1 MILERITSEGIAHH
15 SYLLGSGGEAVV
27 IDPRRDIG
35 MYLEKAGNYDLRI
48 TRVFET
54 HRNEDYLI
62 GSLELAGATG
72 ASVHHGAALP
82 FAYGEP
88 VRDGDRFR
96 VGSLEIRVL
105 ETPGHTGESLSFAV
119 SETDSPKRT
128 LAVFTGDTLFAGD
141 TGRTDLLP
149 GQQEEMAGKL
159 YDSLHR
165 KIVPLGDDV
174 ILCPAHGA
182 GSVCGVNIA
191 DRDLSTL
198 GYERAVNPQL
208 RLDRQAFIA
217 YKMAERHHT
226 PPYFRWMERCNLQ
239 GPPPLPKHRF
249 LPPLPVSRVKELAAA
264 GAWLLDIRL
273 PTSFS
278 GGHIPGSLNLW
289 RRGMAAFAGFF
300 LPYDRPIVIIDDFN
314 LQLEPV
320 HRQLLRLGFDHVEG
334 CLAGGFF
341 AWARAGEPIRRAGTL
356 SVHELKERL
365 GDPSVYLLD
374 VRDASTYER
383 FGHLP
388 GARNVYVGD
397 LPPVIPTIP
406 RDKEILTFCDAGYKS
421 SIASSLLLREGFEK
435 VSTVLGSMSAWRA
448 AGFPVER

>member
-1 MILERITSEGIAHH
+1 MILERIKSEGIAHH
-15 SYLLGSGGEAVV
+15 SYLVGSGGEAVV

-35 MYLEKAGNYDLRI
+35 VYLEMAGRNDLRI

-54 HRNEDYLI
+54 HRNEDYVI
-62 GSLELAGATG
+62 GSLELARATG
-72 ASVHHGAALP
+72 ATVHHGAALP

-105 ETPGHTGESLSFAV
+105 ETPGHTEESISLAV
-119 SETDSPKRT
+119 SETESPKRA
-128 LAVFTGDTLFAGD
+128 LAVFTGDALFAGD
-141 TGRTDLLP
+141 TGRTDFFP
-149 GQQEEMAGKL
+149 GREEEMGGTL

-165 KIVPLGDDV
+165 KIFPLGDDV
-174 ILCPAHGA
+174 ILCPAHGS

-208 RLDRQAFIA
+208 RHDRKAFIA
-217 YKMAERHHT
+217 DKVAEKHHT
-226 PPYFRWMERCNLQ
+226 PAYFRQMERYNLQ
-239 GPPPLPKHRF
+239 GPPPLPPHRF
-249 LPPLPVSRVKELAAA
+249 LPPLPVDRVKELAAA

-273 PTSFS
+273 PTSFA

-289 RRGMAAFAGFF
+289 RQGMAAFAGYY
-300 LPYDRPIVIIDDFN
+300 LTYDQPVVIIDEFN

-320 HRQLLRLGFDHVEG
+320 HRQLLRLGFDRVAG
-334 CLAGGFF
+334 YLAGGFF
-341 AWARAGEPIRRAGTL
+341 AWAKAGEPIRRAGTL
-356 SVHELKERL
+356 SVHELKGRL

-374 VRDASTYER
+374 VRDRSNFDR

-388 GARNVYVGD
+388 GAHNVYVGE

-406 RDKEILTFCDAGYKS
+406 REKEILTFCDAGYKS
-421 SIASSLLLREGFEK
+421 SIAASLLLREGFDS
-435 VSTVLGSMSAWRA
+435 VSTVLGSMAAWRA

>member
-15 SYLLGSGGEAVV
+15 SYLVGSGGEAVV

-35 MYLEKAGNYDLRI
+35 VYLEMAGKHDLHI

-72 ASVHHGAALP
+72 ATIHHGASLP

-88 VRDGDRFR
+88 VRDGERFR
-96 VGSLEIRVL
+96 AGSLELRVL
-105 ETPGHTGESLSFAV
+105 ETPGHTEESLSFSV
-119 SETDSPKRT
+119 SETDSPKRA
-128 LAVFTGDTLFAGD
+128 LAVFTGDALFAGD
-141 TGRTDLLP
+141 TGRTDLVH
-149 GQQEEMAGKL
+149 GREEEMAGKL
-159 YDSLHR
+159 FDSLHR
-165 KIVPLGDDV
+165 KILPLGEDV

-182 GSVCGVNIA
+182 GSVCGARIA

-198 GYERAVNPQL
+198 GYERAVNSQL
-208 RLDRQAFIA
+208 HLDRKAFIT
-217 YKMAERHHT
+217 YKLAEQHHT
-226 PPYFRWMERCNLQ
+226 PAYFRQMEDWNLR

-249 LPPLPVSRVKELAAA
+249 LPPLSVGRVKELAAA

-273 PTSFS
+273 PTSFA
-278 GGHIPGSLNLW
+278 GGHIPGSLNVW
-289 RRGMAAFAGFF
+289 REGMAGFVGYF
-300 LPYDRPIVIIDDFN
+300 LTYDRPIVIIDDFN
-314 LQLEPV
+314 LELEPV
-320 HRQLLRLGFDHVEG
+320 HRQLLRLGLDRVEG
-334 CLAGGFF
+334 YLAGGFF
-341 AWARAGEPIRRAGTL
+341 TWARAGEPVRHSGTL

-374 VRDASTYER
+374 VRDRSNYDR

-388 GARNVYVGD
+388 GAHQIYVSE

-406 RDKEILTFCDAGYKS
+406 RDKEVVTFCDAGYKS
-421 SIASSLLLREGFEK
+421 SIAASLLLREGFPR
-435 VSTVLGSMSAWRA
+435 VSTVLGSMAAWRA

>member
-1 MILERITSEGIAHH
+1 MILERVTSEGIAHH
-15 SYLLGSGGEAVV
+15 SYLVGSGGEAVV

-35 MYLEKAGNYDLRI
+35 VYLEKAGKNDLRI

-54 HRNEDYLI
+54 HRNEDYVI

-72 ASVHHGAALP
+72 ASIHHGASLP
-82 FAYGEP
+82 FAYGET

-105 ETPGHTGESLSFAV
+105 ETPGHTEESLSLAV
-119 SETDSPKRT
+119 SETDSPKRV
-128 LAVFTGDTLFAGD
+128 LAVFTGDALFAGD

-149 GQQEEMAGKL
+149 GREKEMAGNL
-159 YDSLHR
+159 YESLHR
-165 KIVPLGDDV
+165 KILPLGDDV

-182 GSVCGVNIA
+182 GSVCGANIA

-208 RLDRQAFIA
+208 RMDRQAFIA
-217 YKMAERHHT
+217 HKMAERHHT
-226 PPYFRWMERCNLQ
+226 PAYFRQMEQYNLQ

-249 LPPLPVSRVKELAAA
+249 LPPLPVNRVKELAAA

-273 PTSFS
+273 PTSFA
-278 GGHIPGSLNLW
+278 GGHIPGSLNIW
-289 RRGMAAFAGFF
+289 RQGMAAFAGYF
-300 LPYDRPIVIIDDFN
+300 LTYDRPLVIIDDFN
-314 LQLEPV
+314 LELEPV
-320 HRQLLRLGFDHVEG
+320 HRQLVRLGFDRVEG
-334 CLAGGFF
+334 YLAGGFF
-341 AWARAGEPIRRAGTL
+341 MWARAGETVRRSGTL
-356 SVHELKERL
+356 SVQELKERI

-374 VRDASTYER
+374 VRDRSNYDR

-388 GARNVYVGD
+388 GANQVYVSE
-397 LPPVIPTIP
+397 LPPVIPSIP
-406 RDKEILTFCDAGYKS
+406 REKEIITFCDAGYKS
-421 SIASSLLLREGFEK
+421 SIAASLLLREGFTR
-435 VSTVLGSMSAWRA
+435 VSTVLGSMAAWRA